1 VHIGKSKVAA
11 ALDRA
16 ALIDALDGAFRG
28 TCIAPT
34 RHHHDIEVPGDP
46 GATMLLMPAWI
57 PGRYVGTKVA
67 NVFPSN
73 RAHALA
79 AVQSVYLL
87 FSGRTGELMATLDG
101 AELTTRRTV
110 AASSLAARYLAR
122 VDATRLLIVGTGQ
135 VASQIAASH
144 ATVRPIRQVDVWGR
158 NAASAEILAARL
170 RGDGFEARA
179 VSDLRNAA
187 AQADVVTCCTLSTEP
202 LVHGAWLRP
211 GAHVDLIGGFTPA
224 MREVDNAAV
233 AKSTIFVDTHA
244 ALQEAGDLVI
254 PLKEAVIRRDA
265 IVADIADL
273 VSGRHP
279 GRRDAGEITLFKSV
293 GTAIEDLAAAILCL
307 QRIGPSGDGHRHA
320 T

>member
-16 ALIDALDGAFRG
+16 ALIDALDTAFRG
-28 TCIAPT
+28 SCIAPT

-46 GATMLLMPAWI
+46 SATMLLMPAWI
-57 PGRYVGTKVA
+57 PGQYIGTKVA
-67 NVFPSN
+67 HVFPGN
-73 RAHALA
+73 RAQALA

-135 VASQIAASH
+135 VAGQIAASH
-144 ATVRPIRQVDVWGR
+144 ATVRAIRRVDVWGR
-158 NAASAEILAARL
+158 NAASAAILAARL
-170 RGDGFEARA
+170 CGDGFEARA
-179 VSDLRNAA
+179 VSDLWNAA
-187 AQADVVTCCTLSTEP
+187 AQADIITCCTLSTEP
-202 LVHGAWLRP
+202 LVQGAWLRP

-233 AKSTIFVDTHA
+233 AQATIFVDTYA
-244 ALQEAGDLVI
+244 AVEEAGDLVL
-254 PLKEAVIRRDA
+254 PLRDAVIRRDA
-265 IVADIADL
+265 IVADLADL
-273 VSGRHP
+273 VAGHHP

-307 QRIGPSGDGHRHA
+307 QRVSPGGDGHVQ
-320 T
+320 TT